1 MGKRNKTAL
10 IQALR
15 EALAAELNL
24 MREAQRAVA
33 EGATHEE
40 AKAED
45 DKDTRAIEQSYLA
58 RGQAVRVEE
67 LEAALAAVS
76 RMVPRSFGE
85 DDPIAVG
92 ALITTKEADAERLLF
107 LAADGGGTE
116 LEGGAIVVVT
126 LRAPLGRA
134 LLGKVSGE
142 VIELGARARVR
153 SIEIVSVE

>member
-15 EALAAELNL
+15 E
-24 MREAQRAVA
+24 
-33 EGATHEE
+33 
-40 AKAED
+40 
-45 DKDTRAIEQSYLA
+45 
-58 RGQAVRVEE
+58 
-67 LEAALAAVS
+67 ALAAVS

-126 LRAPLGRA
+126 PRAPLGRA